1 MLTQARSRLRQLLP
15 SARPESSPTPA
26 GGPASAPDAYF
37 ARHAALAFAIADEH
51 GSIEWANPAFLR
63 LIGGDSR
70 SAVGGRLEEIVS
82 GPGTEPSAL
91 ARLCEAL
98 LRRAPCDLDYAL
110 ARPEGAPRWLHL
122 RLDPVVEEAGGA
134 ARFCVV
140 LTDITR
146 RRQEEAMQRSVLAHA
161 AQSIVATDVT
171 GRIEMFNLGA
181 ERLLG
186 YQSEEVVGRM
196 ALPQLHDPRELADQA
211 AACSARHGRVVEP
224 GLEVIVQRARDTGR
238 PDEREWTYVRRDG
251 SRVPVSLAITA
262 MRDALGRLTGYVCLA
277 SDISRRLQAEER
289 RREYDLRLR
298 KIAAHVPGMVFQ
310 FQRRPDGAMSF
321 PYVSEGVRDA
331 FRISPVDIVEDEASR
346 VMRVIHPDDR
356 WRVAMSVVRA
366 ARARARWTC
375 EYRVRF
381 GDGSVRWHQGRAH
394 PEPQTDGSVL
404 WHGFVGDVTDHKLAQ
419 QAFEENRAFLQ
430 SIYAGVDLGIF
441 VVEVS
446 PEGDF
451 RLLEI
456 NPAHERFTGLANDAV
471 RGRRL
476 DELMLRFPS
485 AGFDGL
491 RGLCRSG
498 VEKGLPIE
506 YEARTSAGN
515 GELWSLNRL
524 VPLRNGA
531 GRIFRLIGSSL
542 EITERKTIELRLASL
557 SERLRLATEAGRIG
571 IWDLDLDTRGLVWDE
586 RMCALYGI
594 QADAFGGDF
603 EQWTRLVHPDDVA
616 RVQEELRLA
625 VDENTP
631 FDTSFRIVRPD
642 GNECEIRA
650 CALVQRATD
659 GRAVRVVG
667 VNWDVTAERRA
678 QAETMRARDEAE
690 QFNRL
695 LEDALDRAH
704 LLAKEAA
711 AATVA
716 KSAFLANMSHE
727 IRTPL
732 NAVIG
737 MSGLLLGT
745 GLTPEQRE
753 YAETIRSSGN
763 SLLALLSDILDY
775 SKIESGRIEIEQAA
789 FDLRECVESA
799 LDLVAGRAAE
809 KAIDLVYWI
818 DADVPAA
825 IVGDITRLRQV
836 IVNLLGNAVKFT
848 ERGEV
853 ALTVAAGPPDPAG
866 AIRLSFEVRDTG
878 IGIPAERMDRLFV
891 TFSQVDASTTRE
903 YGGTGLGL
911 AISKRLVELMGGAIW
926 VRSEVCEGS
935 TFSFEITAQEAP
947 ALSKSFPAGR
957 VAGFAGRRL
966 LIVDANATN
975 RRILAL
981 QTAAWGFQPSAPATA
996 GEALDL
1002 IAKDASFALAVI
1014 DPRMPGLDQE
1024 ALVAAFVRSTAGPPP
1039 PIIALTALGRG
1050 RTSVGPGAAGFL
1062 SRPVK
1067 PAVLFDLL
1075 RQVLA
1080 EGAPRVAPAETETP
1094 PDKLGVRHPLSI
1106 LLVEDNAVNQRVALL
1121 MLQRLGYEAD
1131 VAGNGF
1137 EALAAL
1143 ERKRYRLIFMD
1154 LQMPEMD
1161 GLEATQAIR
1170 SRWPEGQ
1177 RPRIVAMTANASTA
1191 DRARCMEVGMDDF
1204 VSKPVRVPELCRAL
1218 LATPAMSLAVST

>member
-1 MLTQARSRLRQLLP
+1 
-15 SARPESSPTPA
+15 
-26 GGPASAPDAYF
+26 
-37 ARHAALAFAIADEH
+37 
-51 GSIEWANPAFLR
+51 
-63 LIGGDSR
+63 
-70 SAVGGRLEEIVS
+70 
-82 GPGTEPSAL
+82 
-91 ARLCEAL
+91 
-98 LRRAPCDLDYAL
+98 
-110 ARPEGAPRWLHL
+110 
-122 RLDPVVEEAGGA
+122 
-134 ARFCVV
+134 
-140 LTDITR
+140 
-146 RRQEEAMQRSVLAHA
+146 
-161 AQSIVATDVT
+161 
-171 GRIEMFNLGA
+171 
-181 ERLLG
+181 
-186 YQSEEVVGRM
+186 
-196 ALPQLHDPRELADQA
+196 
-211 AACSARHGRVVEP
+211 
-224 GLEVIVQRARDTGR
+224 
-238 PDEREWTYVRRDG
+238 
-251 SRVPVSLAITA
+251 
-262 MRDALGRLTGYVCLA
+262 
-277 SDISRRLQAEER
+277 
-289 RREYDLRLR
+289 
-298 KIAAHVPGMVFQ
+298 
-310 FQRRPDGAMSF
+310 MSF

-331 FRISPVDIVEDEASR
+331 FRISPVDIVEDEARR
-346 VMRVIHPDDR
+346 VMKVIHPDDR
-356 WRVAMSVVRA
+356 WRVAASVVRA
-366 ARARARWTC
+366 ARAKARWTC

-381 GDGSVRWHQGRAH
+381 ADGSVRWHQGRAH
-394 PEPQTDGSVL
+394 PEYQADGSVL

-430 SIYAGVDLGIF
+430 SIYGGVDLGIF

-451 RLLEI
+451 RLLEV

-476 DELMLRFPS
+476 DELLLRFPT
-485 AGFDGL
+485 AGFDTL
-491 RGLCRSG
+491 RGLCRRCVDRG
-498 VEKGLPIE
+498 TPIE

-524 VPLRNGA
+524 VPLRDAA

-571 IWDLDLDTRGLVWDE
+571 IWDLDLDRNSVVWDE
-586 RMCALYGI
+586 RMHALYGVT
-594 QADAFGGDF
+594 AEAFKGGFD
-603 EQWTRLVHPDDVA
+603 EWARLIHPEDLD
-616 RVQEELRLA
+616 RVRGELSQT
-625 VDENTP
+625 VDEGAA
-631 FDTSFRIVRPD
+631 FDTSFRIVRPGGEERD
-642 GNECEIRA
+642 IRA
-650 CALVQRATD
+650 CALVQRSPD

-775 SKIESGRIEIEQAA
+775 SKIESGRIELEQAA

-809 KAIDLVYWI
+809 KGIDLVYWI
-818 DADVPAA
+818 DAGVPAA
-825 IVGDITRLRQV
+825 IVGDVTRLRQV
-836 IVNLLGNAVKFT
+836 VVNLLGNAVKFT

-853 ALTVAAGPPDPAG
+853 SLTVSVAPAAESGEPRVRID
-866 AIRLSFEVRDTG
+866 VRDTG

-891 TFSQVDASTTRE
+891 TFSQVDVSTTRE

-911 AISKRLVELMGGAIW
+911 AISKRLVELMGGGIW
-926 VRSEVCEGS
+926 VRSAPGEGS
-935 TFSFEITAQEAP
+935 TFSFEIVAPPAP
-947 ALSKSFPAGR
+947 AVSKAFPTDR
-957 VAGFAGRRL
+957 VPEFAGRRV
-966 LIVDANATN
+966 LILDANATN
-975 RRILAL
+975 RRILSL
-981 QTAAWGFQPSAPATA
+981 QMAAWGLQPCAPLSAEEAHATIEVD
-996 GEALDL
+996 G
-1002 IAKDASFALAVI
+1002 SFAVAVI
-1014 DPRMPGLDQE
+1014 DPNLAGLNQE
-1024 ALVAAFVRSTAGPPP
+1024 ALLAALSRRTDGPPP
-1039 PIIALTALGRG
+1039 PVIALTALGRG
-1050 RTSVGPGAAGFL
+1050 RASVGPGAAGFL

-1075 RQVLA
+1075 KQLLA
-1080 EGAPRVAPAETETP
+1080 AGANRVVATDAQIPAE
-1094 PDKLGVRHPLSI
+1094 KMGVSHPLSI
-1106 LLVEDNAVNQRVALL
+1106 LLVEDNVVNQRVALL
-1121 MLQRLGYEAD
+1121 MLQRLGYEAE

-1143 ERKRYRLIFMD
+1143 ERKSYRLVFMD

-1161 GLEATQAIR
+1161 GLEATRAIR
-1170 SRWPEGQ
+1170 ARWPEGR

-1191 DRARCMEVGMDDF
+1191 DRARCMEAGMDDF
-1204 VSKPVRVPELCRAL
+1204 MSKPVRMPELCRAL
-1218 LATPAMSLAVST
+1218 LATPAVS

>member
-1 MLTQARSRLRQLLP
+1 MLTHARSRLRQLLP
-15 SARPESSPTPA
+15 SSRPEPAPVAPA
-26 GGPASAPDAYF
+26 GADA
-37 ARHAALAFAIADEH
+37 ARADCVFTQHTALALALADEH
-51 GSIEWANPAFLR
+51 GAIEWANPAFDR
-63 LIGGDSR
+63 LHG
-70 SAVGGRLEEIVS
+70 GGRSSVGRRLEDLVS
-82 GPGTEPSAL
+82 GAGTEPMAL

-98 LRRAPCDLDYAL
+98 LWRTSCEIEYA
-110 ARPEGAPRWLHL
+110 AEGPSERPRWLQL
-122 RLDPVVEEAGGA
+122 QLDPIADAGAGRP
-134 ARFCVV
+134 RFCIV
-140 LTDITR
+140 LSDITR

-161 AQSIVATDVT
+161 AQSIVATDVE

-186 YQSEEVVGRM
+186 HPAEEVVGRM
-196 ALPQLHDPRELADQA
+196 HLHQLHDPRELADQA

-224 GLEVIVQRARDTGR
+224 GFEVIVQKARDTGR
-238 PDEREWTYVRRDG
+238 PEERQWTYLRRDG
-251 SRVPVSLAITA
+251 TRVPVSVAVTA
-262 MRDALGRLTGYVCLA
+262 MRDPLGRLTGYVCLA

-298 KIAAHVPGMVFQ
+298 KIASHVPGMVFQ
-310 FQRRPDGAMSF
+310 FQRLPDGRMSF

-331 FRISPVDIVEDEASR
+331 FRISPIDLVEDDAVR
-346 VMRVIHPDDR
+346 LMRIIHPDDR
-356 WRVAMSVVRA
+356 WRVATSVVRA
-366 ARARARWTC
+366 ARAKARWTC

-381 GDGSVRWHQGRAH
+381 GDGSVRWHHGRAQ
-394 PEPQTDGSVL
+394 PEPQDDGAVL
-404 WHGFVGDVTDHKLAQ
+404 WHGYVGDVTDHRLAQ
-419 QAFEENRAFLQ
+419 HALEENRAFLQ

-451 RLLEI
+451 RLLEV
-456 NPAHERFTGLANDAV
+456 NPAYERFTGLANDAI

-476 DELMLRFPS
+476 DELLLRFPS
-485 AGFDGL
+485 AGFDTL
-491 RGLCRSG
+491 RGLSRRCVDQG
-498 VEKGLPIE
+498 TPVEF
-506 YEARTSAGN
+506 EARRLRDGA
-515 GELWSLNRL
+515 EFWSLNRL
-524 VPLRNGA
+524 VPLRNSA
-531 GRIFRLIGSSL
+531 GRVFRLIGSSL

-571 IWDLDLDTRGLVWDE
+571 IWDLDLSTRRVVWDE
-586 RMCALYGI
+586 RMFALYGLT
-594 QADAFGGDF
+594 ADGFGGGVDH
-603 EQWTRLVHPDDVA
+603 WAACIPDGDRQ
-616 RVQEELRLA
+616 RVIEELRVA
-625 VDENTP
+625 VEHSVP
-631 FDTSFRIVRPD
+631 FDTSFRVLRP
-642 GNECEIRA
+642 GGEEREVRA
-650 CALVQRATD
+650 CALVQRSAD
-659 GRAVRVVG
+659 GRALRVVG
-667 VNWDVTAERRA
+667 VNWDVTDERRA
-678 QAETMRARDEAE
+678 QAETARARDEAE

-775 SKIESGRIEIEQAA
+775 SKIESGRIELEQVA

-799 LDLVAGRAAE
+799 LDLLAGRAGE
-809 KAIDLVYWI
+809 KGIDLVYWI

-825 IVGDITRLRQV
+825 VTGDVTRLRQV
-836 IVNLLGNAVKFT
+836 LVNLLGNAVKFT

-853 ALTVAAGPPDPAG
+853 CLTVAVTGGDDAGR
-866 AIRLSFEVRDTG
+866 RLQFEVRDTG

-911 AISKRLVELMGGAIW
+911 AISKRLVELMGGRIW
-926 VRSEVCEGS
+926 ARSQPGEGS
-935 TFSFEITAQEAP
+935 TFSFDLVAPVAP
-947 ALSKSFPAGR
+947 APARTLPSDR
-957 VAGFAGRRL
+957 VPEFAGRRI
-966 LIVDANATN
+966 LILDANTTS

-981 QTAAWGFQPSAPATA
+981 QTAAWGLQPSAPSTA
-996 GEALDL
+996 AEALEAAGQDEG
-1002 IAKDASFALAVI
+1002 FALALV
-1014 DPRMPGLDQE
+1014 DPNFPGLEPERLNGLLARRGE
-1024 ALVAAFVRSTAGPPP
+1024 ATPTIV
-1039 PIIALTALGRG
+1039 LTALGRG
-1050 RTSVGPGAAGFL
+1050 RASVGADAGGFL
-1062 SRPVK
+1062 SRPLK

-1075 RQVLA
+1075 RQLLGSGAARPA
-1080 EGAPRVAPAETETP
+1080 EPAAPAPNE
-1094 PDKLGVRHPLSI
+1094 KLALRHPLAI
-1106 LLVEDNAVNQRVALL
+1106 LLVEDNVVNQRVALL

-1131 VAGNGF
+1131 VAGNGY

-1143 ERKRYRLIFMD
+1143 ERKTYHLVFMD

-1170 SRWPEGQ
+1170 VRWVEGR

-1191 DRARCMEVGMDDF
+1191 DRTRCLEAGMDDF
-1204 VSKPVRVPELCRAL
+1204 MSKPVRMPELCRAL
-1218 LATPAMSLAVST
+1218 LATPAAVQT